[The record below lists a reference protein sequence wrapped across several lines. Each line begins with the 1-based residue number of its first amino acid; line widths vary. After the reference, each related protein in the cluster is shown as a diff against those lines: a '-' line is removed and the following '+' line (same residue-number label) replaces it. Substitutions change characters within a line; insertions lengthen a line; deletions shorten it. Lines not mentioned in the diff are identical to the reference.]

1 MADKKSLVN
10 IDFGGGSSIKGLPS
24 ATAASG
30 DYIVLTDES
39 DGGKAKKGPSFATND
54 GKFLRHDGSWI
65 AALPL
70 SGGKMTGHLQWADS
84 NALPSATAAGLTN
97 GLQFILGIKSFA
109 DGGDTVYETRANFL
123 SGCVFYTAQTLTDA
137 QKTQAR
143 ANIGA
148 ASVKYRHN
156 CTFEWSTGSGSNYYC
171 GSLSFFFDDDRPQSY
186 SDEDFGAADI
196 LNFIKTHC
204 NMPDTAKSFLMV
216 TGGGVVGVEVASPYR
231 YNETWIVTCIKNE
244 YGDWYCNAVHYSKT
258 NNFGNFKLEYYQGA
272 YLSFIPG
279 GGVSALYDRVTQL

>member
-10 IDFGGGSSIKGLPS
+10 IDFGGSSSIKGLPS

-30 DYIVLTDES
+30 DYIVLTDTS

-109 DGGDTVYETRANFL
+109 DGGDTVYETKANFL
-123 SGCVFYTAQTLTDA
+123 NGCVFYTAQTLTDA
-137 QKTQAR
+137 QKAQAR
-143 ANIGA
+143 ANIG
-148 ASVKYRHN
+148 VVQKYRHH
-156 CTFEWSTGSGSNYYC
+156 CTFEWSSGSGSNQYI
-171 GSLSFFFDDDRPQSY
+171 GSLSFFFDDTYADSY
-186 SDEDFGAADI
+186 YDEDYGSSGI
-196 LNFIKTHC
+196 LAFIKNHC
-204 NMPDTAKSFLMV
+204 NMPDNKTSYLSV
-216 TGGGVVGVEVASPYR
+216 TGGGTVGVEVASPYR
-231 YNETWIVTCIKNE
+231 HSEVFIAQALINDHGSWYYNGL
-244 YGDWYCNAVHYSKT
+244 YYAKT
-258 NNFGNFKLEYYQGA
+258 NNFGNFNPTYALGA
-272 YLSFIPG
+272 YPTFLPSN
-279 GGVSALYDRVTQL
+279 GVAVLYDNVEPL